1 MRSNLRKAACVAV
14 LALTACGKPAPET
27 AKAVELAVRP
37 VSVAPVEKG
46 NVVEAVTLVGELQGM
61 EEVRVSPVMPERILS
76 LAVKEGVRV
85 KQGDLLATLHGDL
98 QSEGFNQAQAG
109 LEAARA
115 NRDAVEDNLKRTREL
130 VTAGSVSKA
139 QLEALEAQF
148 RGVDA
153 QVRQAEAA
161 VGQASA
167 QRSRTSIRSPISGVV
182 AVVHLREG
190 DLAGAGSPVVTVVK
204 AERLKAVLR
213 VPERDFL
220 QVREGMPV
228 RVSPLARPEQSV
240 EGKVSLKGPVVDR
253 MTRTG
258 LVEVHLDNK
267 EGQLVAGSAIR
278 ASIELGRR
286 EGVVLVP
293 AEAVLLE
300 GETERTGLATA
311 FVSDGQKATRRQVRV
326 GVRQDD
332 RLEIR
337 EGLAAGEQLIVKG
350 VHLLRDG
357 NPITLAGAQ
366 KKEPGK

>member
-1 MRSNLRKAACVAV
+1 MKSTLRKTACVTM
-14 LALTACGKPAPET
+14 LALAACGKPAPE
-27 AKAVELAVRP
+27 AARSAELVARP
-37 VSVAPVEKG
+37 VSVVPVEKG
-46 NVVEAVTLVGELQGM
+46 AVVETVALVGELEGM

-98 QSEGFNQAQAG
+98 QSESLNQAQAA

-130 VTAGSVSKA
+130 LASGSVTKA
-139 QLEALEAQF
+139 QLEALEAQY
-148 RGVDA
+148 RGADA
-153 QVRQAEAA
+153 QVRQASAA
-161 VGQASA
+161 VAQASA
-167 QRSRTSIRSPISGVV
+167 QRSRTTIRSPISGVV
-182 AVVHLREG
+182 AAVHLREG

-204 AERLKAVLR
+204 SERLKAVLR

-220 QVREGMPV
+220 RVREGMPV
-228 RVSPLARPEQSV
+228 RVSPLARPEQTV
-240 EGKVSLKGPVVDR
+240 EGQVSLKGPVVDR
-253 MTRTG
+253 TTRTG

-278 ASIELGRR
+278 ATIELSRR

-300 GETERTGLATA
+300 GDTERTGLATA
-311 FVSDGQKATRRQVRV
+311 FVADGQKASRRQVRV
-326 GVRQDD
+326 GVRQGD
-332 RLEIR
+332 RMEIR
-337 EGLAAGEQLIVKG
+337 EGLAAGEQLIVQG

-357 NPITLAGAQ
+357 NPILLAGNQ
-366 KKEPGK
+366 KEAGK

>member
-1 MRSNLRKAACVAV
+1 MRSNLRKSACVVLLALAACS
-14 LALTACGKPAPET
+14 KPAAQSQGT
-27 AKAVELAVRP
+27 ELAERT
-37 VSVAPVEKG
+37 VSTAPVEKG
-46 NVVEAVTLVGELQGM
+46 SVVESVELVGELQGM
-61 EEVRVSPVMPERILS
+61 EEVRVSPVVPERILD

-98 QSEGFNQAQAG
+98 QSEGLNQAQAA
-109 LEAARA
+109 LEASRA
-115 NRDAVEDNLKRTREL
+115 NRDAILDNLERTRSL
-130 VTAGSVSKA
+130 VESGSVTRA
-139 QLEALEAQF
+139 QLESLEAQF
-148 RGVDA
+148 RGAEA
-153 QVRQAEAA
+153 QVRQASAA
-161 VGQASA
+161 VAQASA
-167 QRSRTSIRSPISGVV
+167 QRNRTTIRSPISGVV

-204 AERLKAVLR
+204 SERLKVVLR

-220 QVREGMPV
+220 RVSEGMPV
-228 RVSPLARPEQSV
+228 RVSPLARSGQVV

-267 EGQLVAGSAIR
+267 EGQLVAGSAVR
-278 ASIELGRR
+278 ASIELSRR

-311 FVSDGQKATRRQVRV
+311 FVRQGSKAQRRQVRV
-326 GVRQDD
+326 GARQED

-337 EGLAAGEQLIVKG
+337 EGLAGGEELIVHG
-350 VHLLRDG
+350 AHLLRDG
-357 NPITLAGAQ
+357 NPITLAE
-366 KKEPGK
+366 KKETGK